1 MAAMGGSLD
10 NIDSCHFPLESRLNV
25 WVSLLFQDFSVGDTD
40 TCHLPLQ
47 PKEFESRVN
56 IIEKIPEMK
65 TVTQTDHVKKLEER
79 EEMRTVPKTR
89 VVEEQKQV
97 THNVPEVKEI
107 PRTREETR
115 YRWVIRHLDS
125 VGLARY

>member
-1 MAAMGGSLD
+1 LS
-10 NIDSCHFPLESRLNV
+10 SCTV
-25 WVSLLFQDFSVGDTD
+25 VATWSLLFKTFLQAILTPIAF
-40 TCHLPLQ
+40 PLQ

-79 EEMRTVPKTR
+79 EELRTVPKTR

-115 YRWVIRHLDS
+115 YRWVTRHLDL
-125 VGLARY
+125 VGLACH